1 MLNIL
6 NMPTYN
12 ELVELSEAE
21 LIKRIGLAL
30 GEVDKAE
37 EHHEKMLE
45 KAKVYLAYKNE
56 LAKRNYKQRAR
67 WRPYVK
73 SSPQKR

>member
-1 MLNIL
+1 
-6 NMPTYN
+6 MPTYN
-12 ELVELSEAE
+12 ELVALSEAE

-37 EHHEKMLE
+37 GRHEKMLE

-56 LAKRNYKQRAR
+56 LAKRNYEQRAR
-67 WRPYVK
+67 WQPYVK
-73 SSPQKR
+73 SRPQKR